1 MLILEERWLAMPKEN
16 KVGLVCVNAGYNKI
30 AD

>member
-16 KVGLVCVNAGYNKI
+16 RVGLVCVNAENNKI
-30 AD
+30 GN